1 MKMGEGGQ
9 VEDFVLLRVG
19 VLDSGGV
26 NQQLACMAFHT
37 CQWPT
42 LLPDSNVSSFSQQ

>member
-26 NQQLACMAFHT
+26 NQQLACMAFRYVSVAHT
-37 CQWPT
+37 IT
-42 LLPDSNVSSFSQQ
+42 